1 MTLKIDTQMVA
12 DQAHRLSFTKD
23 AIEQDTNLLDFY
35 DDYLG
40 SGKLA
45 DRMHDVMKNWTT
57 KRQEILDH
65 LTSMAQATQGVAD
78 AWNEED
84 QKFAEAFGGG
94 KK

>member
-1 MTLKIDTQMVA
+1 MTIKINTQMVS
-12 DQAHRLSFTKD
+12 DQAHRLGFARD
-23 AIEQDTNLLDFY
+23 AIEQDTSLLDFY

-65 LTSMAQATQGVAD
+65 LKSMADATQTVAD
-78 AWNEED
+78 AFQQED
-84 QKFAEAFGGG
+84 VKFAAAIHGGDQ
-94 KK
+94 